1 MGGSNMLNELRELAR
16 SLLTSG
22 IEFTDWHQNFKKCPK
37 SGMTCFVYLNEGG
50 DIEDITFPE
59 PDFDIT
65 TIRKW
70 EKANGC
76 SFPAFN
82 VPSLYKTQNNETDNE
97 VNQLRKDLRK
107 EKPLAS
113 ENLNKVMKKCV
124 SNWDSTALLRR
135 DNSCLKSFFSKI
147 KEQIGTITAEYSSIN
162 ELLQRAKLLNAK
174 AFYRQLNDQLMQKIN
189 QNINPDILDMLFQ
202 TGNAGKKFQVVFEIR
217 DWTVIGSN
225 YPPNNL
231 NVQKWMNDR
240 MIHFSSE
247 NRTSGT
253 IDKDAFNGS
262 SDGWEEKLPSV
273 RMPILGNV
281 ILRAMS
287 SESPCQNRYGMVDAF
302 SFPIGASI
310 RQEMKGSLEW
320 LSDETRKRK
329 TWIDLTKKVDN
340 ATILFAYPTQKPET
354 EPELAGLMGG
364 IEEAAAD
371 PDGAKFSAVALR
383 ATQTLRGIST
393 GASDNEVR
401 IFVLTKRPGDART
414 KVIVSRRYTA
424 EHTITSAEQWQTG
437 CRNIPNINIRQFEEK
452 TPIWKDCLVPFPA
465 EVVWC
470 LNTAWIRQGTY
481 AERVHGFSINDAL
494 SLLLDEGNEAQRLS
508 LRAIDTVVRNC
519 TSLLLAIGQENACF
533 SVFKMNKKYE
543 KQALLLPSILGLL
556 LYKNGIEKGGFMN
569 SPAYLVGRFL
579 SLADD
584 LHLKYCQQ
592 VRKGSIP
599 PQLVGNALMPTA
611 LETPEKALSMLSQRI
626 LPYQA
631 WAKTLSGDEKDV
643 GLVKYFLKQIGE
655 VSNQLKEAGLSPTC
669 SDTDKAQMLLGYLAR
684 SENNQIG
691 GI

>member
-1 MGGSNMLNELRELAR
+1 MLNELRDLAR

-22 IEFTDWHQNFKKCPK
+22 VEVTDWHPNFKKCPK
-37 SGMTCFVYLNEGG
+37 SGMTCFIYLNEHG
-50 DIEDITFPE
+50 DIEDISFPE

-65 TIRKW
+65 TVRKW

-82 VPSLYKTQNNETDNE
+82 VPSLYKTQNDETASK
-97 VNQLRKDLRK
+97 VNQFKRDLK
-107 EKPLAS
+107 KGNPIAS
-113 ENLNKVMKKCV
+113 DVLNKVMENCV
-124 SNWDSTALLRR
+124 SNWDGTAIASVNR
-135 DNSCLKSFFSKI
+135 CLTRATSEI
-147 KEQIGTITAEYSSIN
+147 EEQLGTIPAEYSSIN
-162 ELLQRAKLLNAK
+162 NLLQRAKRLNAEV
-174 AFYRQLNDQLMQKIN
+174 FYQQLNNQLLQKIGLH
-189 QNINPDILDMLFQ
+189 INTYILDMLFQ
-202 TGNAGKKFQVVFEIR
+202 TGNTGRKFQVVFEIR
-217 DWTVIGSN
+217 DWTAIGSS
-225 YPPNNL
+225 YPPTNL

-247 NRTSGT
+247 NRTNGA
-253 IDKDAFNGS
+253 IDRDAFNGS

-287 SESPCQNRYGMVDAF
+287 SESPCQNRYRMVDAF

-320 LSDETRKRK
+320 LSDVTRKSK

-364 IEEAAAD
+364 IEEAAD
-371 PDGAKFSAVALR
+371 PNGTTFSAIASRVTR
-383 ATQTLRGIST
+383 TLRGIST

-414 KVIVSRRYTA
+414 KVIVSKRYTT
-424 EHTITSAEQWQTG
+424 EHTIKSAEQWQAG
-437 CRNIPNINIRQFEEK
+437 CRNIPNIKIRQFEDK
-452 TPIWKDCLVPFPA
+452 TPVWKDCLVPFPA

-470 LNTAWIRQGTY
+470 LNTAWRRQGTY
-481 AERVHGFSINDAL
+481 AERVHGYSINDAL
-494 SLLLDEGNEAQRLS
+494 NLLLDDGNEVKRLS
-508 LRAIDTVVRNC
+508 HRAIDAIVRN
-519 TSLLLAIGQENACF
+519 SAALLLAMGQENTYGR
-533 SVFKMNKKYE
+533 VFKINKKYE

-592 VRKGSIP
+592 VRKGSVP

-655 VSNQLKEAGLSPTC
+655 VSNQLKEEGLSPTC

-684 SENNQIG
+684 SENN
-691 GI
+691 

>member
-1 MGGSNMLNELRELAR
+1 MLNELRDLSR
-16 SLLTSG
+16 SLLISG
-22 IEFTDWHQNFKKCPK
+22 VEFTDWHPNFKKCPK
-37 SGMTCFVYLNEGG
+37 SGMTCFVYLNELGE
-50 DIEDITFPE
+50 IEDITFPE
-59 PDFDIT
+59 LDFDIT

-76 SFPAFN
+76 SFPSFN
-82 VPSLYKTQNNETDNE
+82 VPSLYKTLNDETANE
-97 VNQLRKDLRK
+97 VNQCKKDLRRGR
-107 EKPLAS
+107 PLAS
-113 ENLNKVMKKCV
+113 ENLNKVVENCL
-124 SNWDSTALLRR
+124 SNWDRTTLSSVNR
-135 DNSCLKSFFSKI
+135 CLTRAISEI
-147 KEQIGTITAEYSSIN
+147 EEQLGTIPAEYSSIN
-162 ELLQRAKLLNAK
+162 ELLQRAKRLNAD
-174 AFYRQLNDQLMQKIN
+174 AFYQQLNDQLLQKFN
-189 QNINPDILDMLFQ
+189 QNINQDILDMLFQ
-202 TGNAGKKFQVVFEIR
+202 AGNTVKKFQVVFEIR
-217 DWTVIGSN
+217 DWAAIGSS

-231 NVQKWMNDR
+231 NVQRWMNDR

-253 IDKDAFNGS
+253 MDKDAFNGS
-262 SDGWEEKLPSV
+262 AGAWEEKLPSV

-287 SESPCQNRYGMVDAF
+287 SESPCQRRYGMVDAF
-302 SFPIGASI
+302 SFPIGASV

-329 TWIDLTKKVDN
+329 TWVDLTKKVEN

-354 EPELAGLMGG
+354 ELELAGLMGG
-364 IEEAAAD
+364 AEEAAVD
-371 PDGAKFSAVALR
+371 PDGATFSAIALR
-383 ATQTLRGIST
+383 VTQTLRGIFT
-393 GASDNEVR
+393 GASENEVR
-401 IFVLTKRPGDART
+401 IFVLAKRPGDART
-414 KVIVSRRYTA
+414 KVIVSKRYTA
-424 EHTITSAEQWQTG
+424 EHTIKSAEQWQAG
-437 CRNIPNINIRQFEEK
+437 CRNIPNIKIRQFEDT
-452 TPIWKDCLVPFPA
+452 TPIWKKCLVPFPA

-481 AERVHGFSINDAL
+481 ANRVHGFSINDAL
-494 SLLLDEGNEAQRLS
+494 TLLLDEGNEAKRLS
-508 LRAIDTVVRNC
+508 HRAIDAIVRNC
-519 TSLLLAIGQENACF
+519 ASLLLAIGQKNTCF

-599 PQLVGNALMPTA
+599 PQLVGNVLMPTA

-631 WAKTLSGDEKDV
+631 WAKTLSEDEKDV
-643 GLVKYFLKQIGE
+643 GLVKSFLGKIGA
-655 VSNQLKEAGLSPTC
+655 VSNQLRECQIPSTC
-669 SDTDKAQMLLGYLAR
+669 SDIDKAQMLLGYLAW
-684 SENNQIG
+684 SEKSE
-691 GI
+691 

>member
-1 MGGSNMLNELRELAR
+1 MGGSNMLNELRDLAR

-22 IEFTDWHQNFKKCPK
+22 VEFIDWHPNFKKCPK
-37 SGMTCFVYLNEGG
+37 SGMTCFIYLNEHG
-50 DIEDITFPE
+50 DIEDISFPE

-82 VPSLYKTQNNETDNE
+82 VPSLYKTQNDETASE
-97 VNQLRKDLRK
+97 VNQFKRDLK
-107 EKPLAS
+107 KGNPIAS
-113 ENLNKVMKKCV
+113 EVLNKVMENCV
-124 SNWDSTALLRR
+124 SNWDGTAIASVNR
-135 DNSCLKSFFSKI
+135 CLTRATSEI
-147 KEQIGTITAEYSSIN
+147 EEQLGTIPAEYSSIN
-162 ELLQRAKLLNAK
+162 NLLQRAKRLNAEV
-174 AFYRQLNDQLMQKIN
+174 FYRQLNNQLLQKIVL
-189 QNINPDILDMLFQ
+189 NINTNMLDMLFQ
-202 TGNAGKKFQVVFEIR
+202 TSNTGKKFQVVFEIR
-217 DWTVIGSN
+217 DWSAIGSS
-225 YPPNNL
+225 YPLNNL
-231 NVQKWMNDR
+231 NVQKWMNDS

-287 SESPCQNRYGMVDAF
+287 SESSCQNRYRMVDAF

-320 LSDETRKRK
+320 LSDVTRKRK

-364 IEEAAAD
+364 IEEAVAD
-371 PDGAKFSAVALR
+371 PDGTTFSAIASRVTR
-383 ATQTLRGIST
+383 TLRGIST

-424 EHTITSAEQWQTG
+424 EHTIKSAEHWQAG
-437 CRNIPNINIRQFEEK
+437 CRNIPNIQIRQFEDK
-452 TPIWKDCLVPFPA
+452 IPVWKDCLIPFPA

-470 LNTAWIRQGTY
+470 LNTAWRRQGTY
-481 AERVHGFSINDAL
+481 AERVHGLSINDAL
-494 SLLLDEGNEAQRLS
+494 SLLLDEGNEVRRLS
-508 LRAIDTVVRNC
+508 QRSIDAIVRNC
-519 TSLLLAIGQENACF
+519 VSFILAMGQENANGR
-533 SVFKMNKKYE
+533 VFKINKKYE

-579 SLADD
+579 CLADD
-584 LHLKYCQQ
+584 LHLKYCQH

-611 LETPEKALSMLSQRI
+611 LEMPEKALSMISNRI
-626 LPYQA
+626 LPYWA
-631 WAKTLSGDEKDV
+631 WAETFFGDSPDV
-643 GLVKYFLKQIGE
+643 GLVKYFISQIRE
-655 VSNQLKEAGLSPTC
+655 ISYRIKDTDIPKICT
-669 SDTDKAQMLLGYLAR
+669 DTDKAQMLLGYLAR
-684 SENNQIG
+684 SEKSE
-691 GI
+691 

>member
-1 MGGSNMLNELRELAR
+1 MLNELRDLAR
-16 SLLTSG
+16 SLSTSG
-22 IEFTDWHQNFKKCPK
+22 VEFTDWHPNFKKCPR
-37 SGMTCFVYLNEGG
+37 SGITCFVFLNKHGE
-50 DIEDITFPE
+50 IEDITFPE

-70 EKANGC
+70 EIANGC

-82 VPSLYKTQNNETDNE
+82 VPSLYKTLNDETAKE
-97 VNQLRKDLRK
+97 VNQLRQDLRK
-107 EKPLAS
+107 GESLAS
-113 ENLNKVMKKCV
+113 ENLNKVMENCV
-124 SNWDSTALLRR
+124 SNWDSTALSSIHR
-135 DNSCLKSFFSKI
+135 CLTRATSEI
-147 KEQIGTITAEYSSIN
+147 EEQLGAIPAEYSSIN
-162 ELLQRAKLLNAK
+162 ELLHRAKQLNAK
-174 AFYRQLNDQLMQKIN
+174 GFYQQLNGQLLQKLN
-189 QNINPDILDMLFQ
+189 QNINPDILNILFQ
-202 TGNAGKKFQVVFEIR
+202 TGNTGKKFQVVFEIR
-217 DWTVIGSN
+217 DWTAIGSS

-231 NVQKWMNDR
+231 NVQRWMNDR

-262 SDGWEEKLPSV
+262 ADGWEEKLPSV

-287 SESPCQNRYGMVDAF
+287 SESPCQRRYRMIDAS
-302 SFPIGASI
+302 SFPIGSSV

-364 IEEAAAD
+364 IEETTVD
-371 PDGAKFSAVALR
+371 PDGATFSAIASRVTR
-383 ATQTLRGIST
+383 TLRGIST

-401 IFVLTKRPGDART
+401 IFVLAKRPGDART
-414 KVIVSRRYTA
+414 KVVVSRRYTA
-424 EHTITSAEQWQTG
+424 EHTVESAEQWQAG
-437 CRNIPNINIRQFEEK
+437 CRNIPNIKIGQFEDK
-452 TPIWKDCLVPFPA
+452 APVWKDCLIPFPA

-470 LNTAWIRQGTY
+470 LNTAWRRQGTY
-481 AERVHGFSINDAL
+481 AERVHGFSISDAL
-494 SLLLDEGNEAQRLS
+494 SLLLDDRNEVKRFSQ
-508 LRAIDTVVRNC
+508 RAIDAIIRNC
-519 TSLLLAIGQENACF
+519 SSLLLAIGQENA
-533 SVFKMNKKYE
+533 SGRVFKIDKKYD
-543 KQALLLPSILGLL
+543 KQVLLLPSILGLL
-556 LYKNGIEKGGFMN
+556 LYKNGTEKGEFMN

-579 SLADD
+579 SLSDD
-584 LHLKYCQQ
+584 LHLKYCQH

-611 LETPEKALSMLSQRI
+611 LETPEKALSMLCQRI

-684 SENNQIG
+684 SENN
-691 GI
+691 